1 VADGGIAAAS
11 NEAAQPASEKATPEA
26 DNPAPKPV
34 RDLAA
39 RAGAK
44 QNSLFG
50 GKGKKI
56 PTVGGVVILDGNGN
70 LVGGD
75 MATIGTD
82 PGPLHAEAQAY
93 RYANQWLLN
102 KAVPG
107 ENYIVSIV
115 AENRPC
121 LGYCN
126 FNLDTWSYG
135 LSEAAKLN
143 GANADLQVWWHASSG
158 TLWLYYG

>member
-1 VADGGIAAAS
+1 MFGACFQVPAVSYHWAETETPVCLATGPYVCHNEASDSSGEGDRDKNLEGVADGGIAAAS

-70 LVGGD
+70 VVGGD
-75 MATIGTD
+75 MTTIGTD
-82 PGPLHAEAQAY
+82 PGPCMQKLRRIAMQT
-93 RYANQWLLN
+93 
-102 KAVPG
+102 
-107 ENYIVSIV
+107 S
-115 AENRPC
+115 
-121 LGYCN
+121 GY
-126 FNLDTWSYG
+126 
-135 LSEAAKLN
+135 
-143 GANADLQVWWHASSG
+143 
-158 TLWLYYG
+158 